1 MGKLILVIGKH
12 SQTARSLISNN
23 FEANYLSSNEIN
35 FLEINKIKKSLKFFS
50 PKIIINLASFNQV
63 ELAENDPKT
72 FIINTDAVKKIA
84 EYSYDNN
91 CLLIHISSDY
101 VFDGQKKYYQ
111 EDDAC
116 NPLNNYG
123 LSKLLGEEAIIRVS
137 PKFIILRTSWLYSH
151 YDTENNFLNK
161 VLDLAKNKNLIHGV
175 NDTFGSPTSVITLA
189 GVIKHIIAEYSKKK
203 IIPGLYH
210 ISDTGR
216 ATRYDFIKEV
226 VSFLT
231 KKDHKIDLE
240 LVEVGSN
247 FFQSHLSRPQDT
259 SLSNKKFSEV
269 YNYNFSN
276 WKDALT
282 KILKKI

>member
-161 VLDLAKNKNLIHGV
+161 VLELAKNKNLIHGV

-247 FFQSHLSRPQDT
+247 FFQSHLSRPRDT

>member
-203 IIPGLYH
+203 SYLAYII
-210 ISDTGR
+210 
-216 ATRYDFIKEV
+216 
-226 VSFLT
+226 FL
-231 KKDHKIDLE
+231 ILE
-240 LVEVGSN
+240 EQQGMI
-247 FFQSHLSRPQDT
+247 F
-259 SLSNKKFSEV
+259 
-269 YNYNFSN
+269 
-276 WKDALT
+276 
-282 KILKKI
+282 

>member
-161 VLDLAKNKNLIHGV
+161 VLELAKNKILIHGA

>member
-137 PKFIILRTSWLYSH
+137 PQFIILRTSWLYSH

-161 VLDLAKNKNLIHGV
+161 VLELAKNKNLIHGV

>member
-161 VLDLAKNKNLIHGV
+161 VLELAKNKHLIHGV